1 MSATFFYA
9 VRYLV
14 NGLCETPLR
23 VGAADG
29 DLETVLTDADGIAF
43 VPGSSLAGAMRNW
56 LEGSAWRGLVEAL
69 FGSQKHPGS
78 LRTGR
83 KPCAPGTPRAP
94 RARACAF
101 AASVAAPTRAA
112 SST

>member
-69 FGSQKHPGS
+69 FGSQKNPGILLFS
-78 LRTGR
+78 DARFT
-83 KPCAPGTPRAP
+83 ADAP
-94 RARACAF
+94 RA
-101 AASVAAPTRAA
+101 TRPRLRI
-112 SST
+112 